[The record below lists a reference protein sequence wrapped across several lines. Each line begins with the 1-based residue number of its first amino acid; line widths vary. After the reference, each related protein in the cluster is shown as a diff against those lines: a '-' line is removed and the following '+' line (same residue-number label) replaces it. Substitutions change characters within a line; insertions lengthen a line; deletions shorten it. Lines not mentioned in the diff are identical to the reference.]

1 MTLRE
6 FIDLCTGRLAPL
18 YPEAEAKAIG
28 FRLLE
33 HYLEIPSYKYISD
46 PDFPILVDDAA
57 DPAVQPPADSR
68 QARLAPSRQAR
79 LAPSRQVRHD
89 PSRHARLDR
98 ASEMLDALDELA
110 TGRPL
115 QYVLGFT
122 EFCGHRFKVG
132 EGCLIPR
139 PETEELVSRIV
150 DDLYATDEKAA
161 DEDTPSSADGK
172 ISDENTP
179 ASIDGKIADE
189 NTPASSAD
197 GVTPESPSPAEPSP
211 VALFPTSSPAE
222 STPVASSP
230 NPSPAES
237 APKSSPA
244 DMPDATSHT
253 AVDEGPFSILDIC
266 TGSGCIAWSLAAEFP
281 EAMVYGCDLSD
292 AALRYACRQRVKL
305 RGARPIFFSADVL
318 AAPPAGLP
326 QFDIIVANPPYICES
341 ERAAMRPNVFD
352 FEPAEALFVPDDD
365 PLKYYRAIARWAE
378 ALLRP
383 DGHLYLEINERFG
396 PEVAALFPGSRIL
409 QDISGR
415 DRFVVLP

>member
-68 QARLAPSRQAR
+68 QARLAPSRPSR

-150 DDLYATDEKAA
+150 DDLYAADEKAA
-161 DEDTPSSADGK
+161 DEDTPASTDGK
-172 ISDENTP
+172 IAVENTP
-179 ASIDGKIADE
+179 ASADGKIADE
-189 NTPASSAD
+189 NSPASAD
-197 GVTPESPSPAEPSP
+197 GVAPESPSPAEPSP
-211 VALFPTSSPAE
+211 VALSPTSSPAE

-237 APKSSPA
+237 TPKSSLA
-244 DMPDATSHT
+244 DMSDAIGHI

>member
-6 FIDLCTGRLAPL
+6 FIDLCIGRLAPL

-150 DDLYATDEKAA
+150 DDLYAADEKAA
-161 DEDTPSSADGK
+161 DEDTPASV
-172 ISDENTP
+172 DENIANDDTP
-179 ASIDGKIADE
+179 AF
-189 NTPASSAD
+189 AD
-197 GVTPESPSPAEPSP
+197 GVTPESPSPTE
-211 VALFPTSSPAE
+211 SSPKS
-222 STPVASSP
+222 STT
-230 NPSPAES
+230 PSPAES
-237 APKSSPA
+237 SPKLSPTPSPA
-244 DMPDATSHT
+244 DMPDSTGQTS
-253 AVDEGPFSILDIC
+253 VDEGPFSILDIC

-305 RGARPIFFSADVL
+305 RGARPIFFSADLL

-326 QFDIIVANPPYICES
+326 QFDVIVANPPYICES
-341 ERAAMRPNVFD
+341 ERAAMRPNVLD

-365 PLKYYRAIARWAE
+365 PLKFYRATARWTE

-415 DRFVVLP
+415 DRFVVL